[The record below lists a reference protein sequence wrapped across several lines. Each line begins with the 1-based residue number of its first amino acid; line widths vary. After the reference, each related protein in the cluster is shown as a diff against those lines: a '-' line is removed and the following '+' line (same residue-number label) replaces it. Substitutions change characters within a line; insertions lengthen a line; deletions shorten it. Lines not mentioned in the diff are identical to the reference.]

1 MSTVRRK
8 SILSVYVIVCSVQ
21 IAVFFGRR
29 GFLTKV
35 RGSCVQVFLDEI
47 FRSTTRNQGVR
58 EGVVGQFQRLHAY
71 DVRLCRVGVDV
82 RLPFSAFS
90 SLSVQSLTEVCFHRV
105 CTFLLYI
112 RDIRLCVCSSPYA
125 IHVLFYLLVFP
136 FSVSVVH
143 LTQNQLPGRMN
154 EFLRKRKTL

>member
-8 SILSVYVIVCSVQ
+8 SILSVYVIACSVQ

-82 RLPFSAFS
+82 RLSFSAFS

-112 RDIRLCVCSSPYA
+112 CYTRSILSSCLSFFRVGGTFNVELA
-125 IHVLFYLLVFP
+125 AW
-136 FSVSVVH
+136 S
-143 LTQNQLPGRMN
+143 N
-154 EFLRKRKTL
+154 ERIFTET